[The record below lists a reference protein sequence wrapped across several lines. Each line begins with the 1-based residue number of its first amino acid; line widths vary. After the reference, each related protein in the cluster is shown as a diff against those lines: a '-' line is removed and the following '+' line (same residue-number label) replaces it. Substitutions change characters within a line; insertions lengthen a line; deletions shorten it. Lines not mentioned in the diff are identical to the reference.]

1 MAAIRRLGLSR
12 GSFSPD
18 YILAR
23 PYALAIA
30 YLIPLGILLATLW
43 VRKRLAP
50 PYRHWT
56 IALILVAIVDFCFT
70 LTFAGG
76 PGSSIY

>member
-1 MAAIRRLGLSR
+1 MVAIQHLGLSR

-30 YLIPLGILLATLW
+30 YLIPLSILLVQLGVINPT
-43 VRKRLAP
+43 V
-50 PYRHWT
+50 
-56 IALILVAIVDFCFT
+56 
-70 LTFAGG
+70 
-76 PGSSIY
+76 